1 MEQTVY
7 VVNTPQGERR
17 FTQLKSGVGT
27 TVYRCRPASSEK
39 DDNSVEAR
47 LDVRKKYVVTGIRDH
62 TYQSGKVIERNAV
75 VNLDNGDWAFAWNV
89 YEEVE

>member
-1 MEQTVY
+1 MNEHVY
-7 VVNTPQGERR
+7 VVKTSKGERR

-62 TYQSGKVIERNAV
+62 AYKSGLLIERNAIAE
-75 VNLDNGDWAFAWNV
+75 LDNGDWAFVWNL